1 MTLPG
6 WTGALS
12 GLSFLGT
19 GATVLS
25 QMGFALTRA
34 PLDSE
39 VVITLVF
46 AAIPILLGVSTLLL
60 VRKIAGEMKTRHRIY
75 FDTWTTSSIHL
86 VWYASRTDISHG
98 DQSTTEKHL
107 NP

>member
-6 WTGALS
+6 WTGVLS

-46 AAIPILLGVSTLLL
+46 AAIPIFLGVSTLLL
-60 VRKIAGEMKTRHRIY
+60 VRKIAGEMKTRHRVY
-75 FDTWTTSSIHL
+75 FAILGLLALFTWSGILLGPILAMVTSL
-86 VWYASRTDISHG
+86 LRK
-98 DQSTTEKHL
+98 ST
-107 NP
+107 